1 MHIISC
7 MLLLTQQIFVTVA
20 ASFKGLRQLF
30 LDISSNT
37 QNNAQ
42 NDDLYNNALYSKYAK
57 LCLYCFCSNTRWNT
71 AETAVQNS
79 AFVENEL

>member
-1 MHIISC
+1 

-20 ASFKGLRQLF
+20 ESFKGLRQLF

-57 LCLYCFCSNTRWNT
+57 LLFL
-71 AETAVQNS
+71 Q
-79 AFVENEL
+79 

>member
-20 ASFKGLRQLF
+20 ESFKGLRQLF

-57 LCLYCFCSNTRWNT
+57 LLFL
-71 AETAVQNS
+71 Q
-79 AFVENEL
+79 